1 MIWIFWKRP
10 GEGTSTDWRVFDWF
24 KSTLVQLAKRM
35 KLYCLVLARVCV
47 RVCVCVC
54 VPWGLPRWYSGK
66 DTACQCRRHRRHGFQ
81 PWVGKIAWRRKWQ
94 VHSNILAWRIPW
106 VEEPG
111 RLQSMGLQ
119 STWLSTHVSC
129 YYSNERVKTTLYQ
142 EVANMTVFYS
152 TASQKNL

>member
-10 GEGTSTDWRVFDWF
+10 GEGTSTDWHVFDWF

-35 KLYCLVLARVCV
+35 KLHYLVLACVCA
-47 RVCVCVC
+47 CVC

-66 DTACQCRRHRRHGFQ
+66 DSACQCRRHRRHAFQ
-81 PWVGKIAWRRKWQ
+81 AWVRKIAWRRKWK

-111 RLQSMGLQ
+111 GLQSMGLQ
-119 STWLSTHVSC
+119 STWLSTHMSC